1 MVSLLDPRSIC
12 PGSSPWARDHSH
24 SPSLH
29 KDIKHWLQGILRKT
43 LQNAGW
49 NLQWIIIQSMKSS
62 DVPIRLMVRTVES
75 GGYWDTFATLVNAL
89 VHIYFS
95 WL

>member
-29 KDIKHWLQGILRKT
+29 KDIKHWHQGILRKT

-62 DVPIRLMVRTVES
+62 DVPIHLM
-75 GGYWDTFATLVNAL
+75 GGYGQRSLVVTGAL
-89 VHIYFS
+89 LPL
-95 WL
+95 WLTP